1 MFQKQA
7 FDCLSRGKT
16 ESLGTSLL
24 DYRLAKRVIKAYCD
38 VGPSLCLFSWNQ
50 QAFCFRKKKSLL
62 SAWSWWFGLL
72 RYHCFFCYQRSHN
85 LLSSK
90 VRIRSFFI
98 NLFSLFCTEEFC
110 TWIRFLLIKRH
121 LNFLI
126 MFCILQ
132 LTTGK
137 WMASRQRAQ
146 TQSVVLA
153 EATFYKLF
161 CRFDGSK
168 HFSGCHSNLPSGYA
182 RASFYSVKRALR
194 QLLLSYLS
202 VVSAKDSGLEIE
214 YSFKTYTNGN
224 KQSLFSW
231 LFVPP
236 HYTGKK

>member
-16 ESLGTSLL
+16 KSLGASLL

-38 VGPSLCLFSWNQ
+38 VRRSLCLFSWNQ
-50 QAFCFRKKKSLL
+50 QAFCFCKKKSLL

-72 RYHCFFCYQRSHN
+72 RYHCFFCYQRSLN

-132 LTTGK
+132 LTNRQMNGFQTESPNSVYF
-137 WMASRQRAQ
+137 SRRGQILQ
-146 TQSVVLA
+146 T
-153 EATFYKLF
+153 YKLF

-168 HFSGCHSNLPSGYA
+168 HFSGCHSNFPSGYA

-194 QLLLSYLS
+194 QLR
-202 VVSAKDSGLEIE
+202 D
-214 YSFKTYTNGN
+214 
-224 KQSLFSW
+224 
-231 LFVPP
+231 
-236 HYTGKK
+236 